1 MEADNLW
8 SLHIKDPDLK
18 ITLPETKSSPLKIGL
33 LNRKGSYSNHPF
45 LGANLLLVSGRVIY
59 PTWWAPKWWDGPW
72 KRYLPLKMA
81 ILGMNSLDFREGNP
95 TNKNGITSSIML
107 SLSPRLKHHGALI
120 VYNATR
126 QSGCCQWLPRDACL
140 QGCDLNK
147 HRWNLDSMYQMWHI
161 WLGGGSKLSLL
172 LPLPGEIIQFDSY
185 VQMGWFNHQLVT
197 GEFFFK
203 VVGFTEATAM
213 ASLSGEG
220 GLISVIYLMYCC
232 SNTFLKPPSSSG
244 WRFLYVFMLPE
255 NPPDY

>member
-8 SLHIKDPDLK
+8 SLHIKNPDLK
-18 ITLPETKSSPLKIGL
+18 ISLPETKSSPLKIGL
-33 LNRKGSYSNHPF
+33 RNRKGSYSNHPF
-45 LGANLLLVSGRVIY
+45 LGKLAVSFREGNISNMI
-59 PTWWAPKWWDGPW
+59 PKLMVW
-72 KRYLPLKMA
+72 KRYLPLKNA
-81 ILGMNSLDFREGNP
+81 IVGINSLDFREGNP

-126 QSGCCQWLPRDACL
+126 QSGCCHWLPRDPCL

-147 HRWNLDSMYQMWHI
+147 HRWNLHSMHQMGHI
-161 WLGGGSKLSLL
+161 WLGGGSKHFLL

-213 ASLSGEG
+213 ASLR
-220 GLISVIYLMYCC
+220 
-232 SNTFLKPPSSSG
+232 
-244 WRFLYVFMLPE
+244 WRRWTHFSDIPYVLLF
-255 NPPDY
+255 